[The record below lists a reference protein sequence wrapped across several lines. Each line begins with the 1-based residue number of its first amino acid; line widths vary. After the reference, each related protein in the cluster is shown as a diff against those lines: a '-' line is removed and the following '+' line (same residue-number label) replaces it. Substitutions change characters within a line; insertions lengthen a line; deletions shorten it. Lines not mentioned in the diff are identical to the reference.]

1 MEIQNKKD
9 AKKFDKK
16 AYDMEYHRTK
26 IKRIPLNISLESYEI
41 WKKYADLAGLP
52 LNTFIKQAVQE
63 KIDSM
68 VSAGKAD
75 DTLL

>member
-16 AYDMEYHRTK
+16 AYDIEYHRK
-26 IKRIPLNISLESYEI
+26 KVRRIPLNISLESYEI
-41 WKKYADLAGLP
+41 WKKCADSAGLP

-63 KIDSM
+63 KIDGM
-68 VSAGKAD
+68 KTD
-75 DTLL
+75 